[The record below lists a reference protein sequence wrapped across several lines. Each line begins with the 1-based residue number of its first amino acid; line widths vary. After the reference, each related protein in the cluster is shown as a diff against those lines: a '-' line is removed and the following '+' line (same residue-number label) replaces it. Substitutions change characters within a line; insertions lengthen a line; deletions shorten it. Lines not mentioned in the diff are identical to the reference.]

1 VDERRRYEKGAMGRV
16 ILGGKEVIMSMQ
28 KEEVLELVRQLPD
41 EVDVEEVIYR
51 LYLREKLAAAEAD
64 ISAGRTLSPEEVRE
78 QARTW
83 RQ

>member
-1 VDERRRYEKGAMGRV
+1 
-16 ILGGKEVIMSMQ
+16 MSMQ
-28 KEEVLELVRQLPD
+28 KEEVLALVRQLPD

-64 ISAGRTLSPEEVRE
+64 IAAGRTLSLEEVRE

>member
-1 VDERRRYEKGAMGRV
+1 V
-16 ILGGKEVIMSMQ
+16 GGKEVIMSMH

-64 ISAGRTLSPEEVRE
+64 IAAGRTLSHEEVRE

-83 RQ
+83 RP

>member
-1 VDERRRYEKGAMGRV
+1 
-16 ILGGKEVIMSMQ
+16 MQ
-28 KEEVLELVRQLPD
+28 KEEVLELMRQLPD

-64 ISAGRTLSPEEVRE
+64 IAAGRALSPEEVRE

>member
-1 VDERRRYEKGAMGRV
+1 MGRV

-64 ISAGRTLSPEEVRE
+64 IAAGRTLSLEEVRE

-83 RQ
+83 RH

>member
-1 VDERRRYEKGAMGRV
+1 MGRV

-64 ISAGRTLSPEEVRE
+64 IAAARTLSPEEVRE

>member
-1 VDERRRYEKGAMGRV
+1 MTIR
-16 ILGGKEVIMSMQ
+16 

-51 LYLREKLAAAEAD
+51 LYLREKLAVAEED
-64 ISAGRTLSPEEVRE
+64 IATGRTLSSEEVRE

-83 RQ
+83 RH

>member
-1 VDERRRYEKGAMGRV
+1 MT
-16 ILGGKEVIMSMQ
+16 MP
-28 KEEVLELVRQLPD
+28 KEEALDLVRQLAN
-41 EVDVEEVIYR
+41 EVNLVEVIYR

-64 ISAGRTLSPEEVRE
+64 ITAGQALSSEEVRE

>member
-1 VDERRRYEKGAMGRV
+1 MT
-16 ILGGKEVIMSMQ
+16 MH

-41 EVDVEEVIYR
+41 EVDLEEVIYR

-64 ISAGRTLSPEEVRE
+64 IAAERTLSPEEVRE

>member
-1 VDERRRYEKGAMGRV
+1 MH
-16 ILGGKEVIMSMQ
+16 

-41 EVDVEEVIYR
+41 EVDLEEVIYR

-64 ISAGRTLSPEEVRE
+64 IAAGRTLASEEVRE

>member
-1 VDERRRYEKGAMGRV
+1 MGRV
-16 ILGGKEVIMSMQ
+16 IVGGKEVIMSMH
-28 KEEVLELVRQLPD
+28 KAEVLELVRQLPD

-64 ISAGRTLSPEEVRE
+64 ITAGRTLSPEEVRQ

-83 RQ
+83 RK

>member
-1 VDERRRYEKGAMGRV
+1 MIPRYTYPE
-16 ILGGKEVIMSMQ
+16 Q
-28 KEEVLELVRQLPD
+28 TPELARQLPD
-41 EVDVEEVIYR
+41 EIDVEEVIYR

-64 ISAGRTLSPEEVRE
+64 IAAGRTLSSEEVRK

>member
-1 VDERRRYEKGAMGRV
+1 LEERRDEKGTRGRV
-16 ILGGKEVIMSMQ
+16 ILGGKEVSMTMH
-28 KEEVLELVRQLPD
+28 KAEMLELVHQLPD

-51 LYLREKLAAAEAD
+51 LYLREKLATAEAD
-64 ISAGRTLSPEEVRE
+64 IAAGRTLSPEEVRA

>member
-1 VDERRRYEKGAMGRV
+1 MT
-16 ILGGKEVIMSMQ
+16 MP

-41 EVDVEEVIYR
+41 EVDLEEVIYR

-64 ISAGRTLSPEEVRE
+64 IAAGRTLSPEEVQE